1 MSLILT
7 RAPEK
12 RSAVGHNWSAETEV
26 IKIFDRCGLDTTRVQ
41 PLHEVLSDGGINY
54 ENVSWR

>member
-7 RAPEK
+7 RIREK

-26 IKIFDRCGLDTTRVQ
+26 IEIFDRCGLDTTRVQ
-41 PLHEVLSDGGINY
+41 PLHEVLSDRGISC

>member
-7 RAPEK
+7 RIREK

-26 IKIFDRCGLDTTRVQ
+26 IEIFDRCGLGTTRVQ
-41 PLHEVLSDGGINY
+41 PLHEVLSDGGISC
-54 ENVSWR
+54 ENVS